1 MLICDKR
8 HVMFL
13 SQSVFI
19 LLTMLGVS
27 KMDFFKFF
35 KNRKSSKNPLLQGID
50 MDKIPGHVAIIMDG
64 NGRWAQKKGLPRYAG
79 HRAGVDALR
88 DTVKACIELNIKN
101 LSVFAFSTENW
112 KRPKEE
118 IGILMDLLAKYLVSE
133 KNELHENG
141 VKINCIGSLDKLPE
155 PAQNEITKAH
165 ELTKD
170 NQKLILNIALN
181 YGGRLEIIE
190 AAKKLAVEICE
201 GKMEVNEVTEET
213 FSGFLFT
220 HEQPDPD
227 LLIRPSGEM
236 RLSNFYLWQTAYTEI
251 HVSNVLW
258 PDFRKNDLIEAILV
272 YQNRDRRFGGLNE
285 S

>member
-1 MLICDKR
+1 
-8 HVMFL
+8 
-13 SQSVFI
+13 
-19 LLTMLGVS
+19 
-27 KMDFFKFF
+27 MDFLKFF
-35 KNRKSSKNPLLQGID
+35 KNKKSSPEILSNSID
-50 MDKIPGHVAIIMDG
+50 RDKIPQHVAIIMDG
-64 NGRWAQKKGLPRYAG
+64 NGRWAQKRGLPRYAG
-79 HRAGVDALR
+79 HRAGVEALR
-88 DTVKACIELNIKN
+88 DVVKACIELNIKA

-118 IGILMDLLAKYLVSE
+118 IGILMDLLAKYLDSE
-133 KNELHENG
+133 KSELHENG

-155 PAQNEITKAH
+155 SAQNEITKAH
-165 ELTKD
+165 ALTKD

-190 AAKKLAVEICE
+190 AAKKLTTEICE
-201 GKMEVNEVTEET
+201 GRMEISEVTEEV
-213 FSGFLFT
+213 FSNFLFT
-220 HEQPDPD
+220 HGQPDPD

-258 PDFRKNDLIEAILV
+258 PDFRKNNLLEAIV
-272 YQNRDRRFGGLNE
+272 AYQGRDRRFGGLNE

>member
-1 MLICDKR
+1 
-8 HVMFL
+8 
-13 SQSVFI
+13 
-19 LLTMLGVS
+19 
-27 KMDFFKFF
+27 MDFLKFL
-35 KNRKSSKNPLLQGID
+35 KKRQPSQEISINSID
-50 MDKIPGHVAIIMDG
+50 RDKIPQHVAIIMDG
-64 NGRWAQKKGLPRYAG
+64 NGRWAQKRGLPRYAG
-79 HRAGVDALR
+79 HKAGVEALR
-88 DTVKACIELNIKN
+88 DTIKACIELNIKA

-118 IGILMDLLAKYLVSE
+118 VSILMDLLTRHLASE

-155 PAQNEITKAH
+155 TAQDEIAKAYA
-165 ELTKD
+165 LTKD
-170 NQKLILNIALN
+170 NQKLTLNIALN

-190 AAKKLAVEICE
+190 AAKKLATNVSE
-201 GKMEVNEVTEET
+201 GRVKADEVTEEM
-213 FSGFLFT
+213 FSSLLFT
-220 HEQPDPD
+220 YGQPDPD

-258 PDFRKNDLIEAILV
+258 PDFRKDNLIEAIID